1 MTSPYNFFLVK
12 ESSRMKIFRAERA
25 GTPLKRQQAAHGFT
39 LLELMVVLA
48 ILALLGGLVGPKVL
62 DYLGKAKSRTAIVQI
77 AELEKTLDNF
87 KLDVGRY
94 PTTEEGLDALV
105 KRPASAN
112 LWSGP
117 YIKEVPKDPWN
128 NPYKYANPGAGGGVE
143 ILSLGAD
150 GIAGGDGENA
160 DIRNKP

>member
-1 MTSPYNFFLVK
+1 
-12 ESSRMKIFRAERA
+12 MKIFRAERA

-112 LWSGP
+112 LWSGH
-117 YIKEVPKDPWN
+117 YVKEVPKDPWN

>member
-1 MTSPYNFFLVK
+1 
-12 ESSRMKIFRAERA
+12 MKVFRVDRVGSVVFAQRA
-25 GTPLKRQQAAHGFT
+25 VRGFS

-94 PTTEEGLDALV
+94 PSTEEGLESLV

-112 LWSGP
+112 LWAGP

-150 GIAGGDGENA
+150 GVAGGDGENA

>member
-1 MTSPYNFFLVK
+1 
-12 ESSRMKIFRAERA
+12 MKIFRAERA

-105 KRPASAN
+105 IRFFSAN
-112 LWSGP
+112 LWTGP

>member
-1 MTSPYNFFLVK
+1 
-12 ESSRMKIFRAERA
+12 MKIFSEERA

>member
-1 MTSPYNFFLVK
+1 
-12 ESSRMKIFRAERA
+12 MKIFRAERA

-94 PTTEEGLDALV
+94 PTAEEGFDALV

>member
-1 MTSPYNFFLVK
+1 MVSYQ
-12 ESSRMKIFRAERA
+12 ERRRSRMSS
-25 GTPLKRQQAAHGFT
+25 GGFT
-39 LLELMVVLA
+39 LIELLVVLA
-48 ILALLGGLVGPKVL
+48 ILTMLAGLVGPKVL
-62 DYLGKAKSRTAIVQI
+62 NQLGGAKSKTASVQI
-77 AELEKTLDNF
+77 ADLDKSLELF

>member
-1 MTSPYNFFLVK
+1 MMIIRVLCAKSAVSPQRVA
-12 ESSRMKIFRAERA
+12 R
-25 GTPLKRQQAAHGFT
+25 GFT

-94 PTTEEGLDALV
+94 PSTEEGLDALV
-105 KRPASAN
+105 KRPASVN

-128 NPYKYANPGAGGGVE
+128 NPYKYANSGAGGGIE
-143 ILSLGAD
+143 IVSLGAD
-150 GIAGGDGENA
+150 GVAGGEGENA

>member
-1 MTSPYNFFLVK
+1 
-12 ESSRMKIFRAERA
+12 MKIFRVDRVGSVVFAQRA
-25 GTPLKRQQAAHGFT
+25 VRGFT

-94 PTTEEGLDALV
+94 PSTEEGLESLV

-112 LWSGP
+112 L
-117 YIKEVPKDPWN
+117 
-128 NPYKYANPGAGGGVE
+128 
-143 ILSLGAD
+143 
-150 GIAGGDGENA
+150 
-160 DIRNKP
+160 

>member
-1 MTSPYNFFLVK
+1 
-12 ESSRMKIFRAERA
+12 MKIFRAERA

-94 PTTEEGLDALV
+94 PTAEEGLDALV

>member
-1 MTSPYNFFLVK
+1 
-12 ESSRMKIFRAERA
+12 MKIFRAERA

-143 ILSLGAD
+143 IRSLGAV
-150 GIAGGDGENA
+150 GVAGGDGENA

>member
-1 MTSPYNFFLVK
+1 
-12 ESSRMKIFRAERA
+12 MKIFRAERA

>member
-1 MTSPYNFFLVK
+1 
-12 ESSRMKIFRAERA
+12 MKIFRAERA

-94 PTTEEGLDALV
+94 PTAEEGLDALV

-160 DIRNKP
+160 DVRNTP

>member
-1 MTSPYNFFLVK
+1 
-12 ESSRMKIFRAERA
+12 MKIIRVLCAKSAVSPQRVA
-25 GTPLKRQQAAHGFT
+25 RGFT

-94 PTTEEGLDALV
+94 PSTEEGLDALV
-105 KRPASAN
+105 KRPASVN

-128 NPYKYANPGAGGGVE
+128 NPYKYANSGAGGGIE
-143 ILSLGAD
+143 IVSLGAD
-150 GIAGGDGENA
+150 GVAGGEGENA

>member
-1 MTSPYNFFLVK
+1 
-12 ESSRMKIFRAERA
+12 MKIFRAERA

-117 YIKEVPKDPWN
+117 YVKEVPKDPWN

>member
-1 MTSPYNFFLVK
+1 
-12 ESSRMKIFRAERA
+12 MKIFRAERA
-25 GTPLKRQQAAHGFT
+25 STALKRQQAAHGFT

-94 PTTEEGLDALV
+94 PTTEEGLDALM
-105 KRPASAN
+105 KRPGSVN
-112 LWSGP
+112 GWNGP
-117 YIKEVPKDPWN
+117 YLKGELPKDPWGN
-128 NPYKYANPGAGGGVE
+128 AYRYANPGNGSFE
-143 ILSLGAD
+143 IVSLGSD
-150 GIAGGDGENA
+150 GAPGGEGEAA

>member
-1 MTSPYNFFLVK
+1 
-12 ESSRMKIFRAERA
+12 MKIFRAERA
-25 GTPLKRQQAAHGFT
+25 STALKRQQAAHGFT

-94 PTTEEGLDALV
+94 PTAEEGLDALV

-150 GIAGGDGENA
+150 GVAGGDGENA

>member
-1 MTSPYNFFLVK
+1 
-12 ESSRMKIFRAERA
+12 MKIFRAERA

-160 DIRNKP
+160 DVGNWE

>member
-1 MTSPYNFFLVK
+1 
-12 ESSRMKIFRAERA
+12 MKIFRAERA

-128 NPYKYANPGAGGGVE
+128 NPQKFANPGAGGGGE
-143 ILSLGAD
+143 IPSPGAD

>member
-1 MTSPYNFFLVK
+1 
-12 ESSRMKIFRAERA
+12 MKIFRAERA

-39 LLELMVVLA
+39 LLEVMVVLA

-94 PTTEEGLDALV
+94 PTAEEGLDALV

-150 GIAGGDGENA
+150 GVAGGDGENA

>member
-1 MTSPYNFFLVK
+1 
-12 ESSRMKIFRAERA
+12 MKIFRAERA
-25 GTPLKRQQAAHGFT
+25 STALKRQQAAHGFT

-94 PTTEEGLDALV
+94 PTTEDGLDALV

-150 GIAGGDGENA
+150 GVAGGDGENA

>member
-1 MTSPYNFFLVK
+1 
-12 ESSRMKIFRAERA
+12 MKIVRAERA
-25 GTPLKRQQAAHGFT
+25 GTPLNRQQAAHGFT
-39 LLELMVVLA
+39 LLELIVVSA

-128 NPYKYANPGAGGGVE
+128 NPYMFANLGVGGGVE

-150 GIAGGDGENA
+150 GVAGGEGENA

>member
-1 MTSPYNFFLVK
+1 
-12 ESSRMKIFRAERA
+12 MKIFRAERA

-94 PTTEEGLDALV
+94 PTAEEGLDALV

-128 NPYKYANPGAGGGVE
+128 NPYKYANPGAGGGEE

>member
-1 MTSPYNFFLVK
+1 
-12 ESSRMKIFRAERA
+12 MKIFRVDRVGSVVFAQRA
-25 GTPLKRQQAAHGFT
+25 VRGFT

-94 PTTEEGLDALV
+94 PSTEEGLESLV

-112 LWSGP
+112 LWAGP

-128 NPYKYANPGAGGGVE
+128 NPYKYANPGAGGGGGEWRRVE
-143 ILSLGAD
+143 DAATPGRACRSRSLVCRPRAPQP
-150 GIAGGDGENA
+150 A
-160 DIRNKP
+160 

>member
-1 MTSPYNFFLVK
+1 
-12 ESSRMKIFRAERA
+12 MKIFRAERA

-94 PTTEEGLDALV
+94 PTTEDGLDALV

>member
-1 MTSPYNFFLVK
+1 
-12 ESSRMKIFRAERA
+12 MKIFRAERA
-25 GTPLKRQQAAHGFT
+25 STALKRQQAAHGFT

-150 GIAGGDGENA
+150 GVAGGDGENA

>member
-1 MTSPYNFFLVK
+1 
-12 ESSRMKIFRAERA
+12 MKIIRVLCAKSAVSTQRVA
-25 GTPLKRQQAAHGFT
+25 RGFT

-94 PTTEEGLDALV
+94 PSTEEGLDALV
-105 KRPASAN
+105 KRPASVN

-128 NPYKYANPGAGGGVE
+128 NPYKYANSGAGGGIE
-143 ILSLGAD
+143 IVSLGAD
-150 GIAGGDGENA
+150 GVAGGEGENA

>member
-1 MTSPYNFFLVK
+1 
-12 ESSRMKIFRAERA
+12 MKIFRAERA
-25 GTPLKRQQAAHGFT
+25 GTPLNRQQAAHGFT

>member
-1 MTSPYNFFLVK
+1 
-12 ESSRMKIFRAERA
+12 MKIFRAERA
-25 GTPLKRQQAAHGFT
+25 STALKRQQAAHGFT

>member
-1 MTSPYNFFLVK
+1 
-12 ESSRMKIFRAERA
+12 MKIFRAERA

-128 NPYKYANPGAGGGVE
+128 NHYKYANPGAGGGVE

-150 GIAGGDGENA
+150 GVAGGDGENA

>member
-1 MTSPYNFFLVK
+1 
-12 ESSRMKIFRAERA
+12 MKIIRVLCAKSAVSPQRVA
-25 GTPLKRQQAAHGFT
+25 RGFT

-94 PTTEEGLDALV
+94 PSTEEGLDALV

-128 NPYKYANPGAGGGVE
+128 NPYKYANSGAGGGVE
-143 ILSLGAD
+143 IVSLGAD
-150 GIAGGDGENA
+150 GVAGGEGENA

>member
-1 MTSPYNFFLVK
+1 
-12 ESSRMKIFRAERA
+12 MKIIRVLCAKSAVSPQRVA
-25 GTPLKRQQAAHGFT
+25 RGFT

-94 PTTEEGLDALV
+94 PSTEEGLDALV
-105 KRPASAN
+105 KRPASVN

-128 NPYKYANPGAGGGVE
+128 NPYKYANSGAGGGIE
-143 ILSLGAD
+143 IVSLGAD
-150 GIAGGDGENA
+150 GVAGGEGEND
-160 DIRNKP
+160 DIRNKH

>member
-1 MTSPYNFFLVK
+1 
-12 ESSRMKIFRAERA
+12 MKIFRAERA

-150 GIAGGDGENA
+150 GVAGGDGENA
-160 DIRNKP
+160 DVRNKP

>member
-1 MTSPYNFFLVK
+1 
-12 ESSRMKIFRAERA
+12 MKIFRAERA

-112 LWSGP
+112 LRSGP

>member
-1 MTSPYNFFLVK
+1 MTFHYLLMANQAIYQRRLMEILK
-12 ESSRMKIFRAERA
+12 DTEL
-25 GTPLKRQQAAHGFT
+25 TPGQ
-39 LLELMVVLA
+39 
-48 ILALLGGLVGPKVL
+48 PKVL

-150 GIAGGDGENA
+150 GVAGGDGENA

>member
-1 MTSPYNFFLVK
+1 
-12 ESSRMKIFRAERA
+12 MKIFRAERA

-128 NPYKYANPGAGGGVE
+128 NPYKYANPGAGGGGE

>member
-1 MTSPYNFFLVK
+1 
-12 ESSRMKIFRAERA
+12 MKIFRAERA

-77 AELEKTLDNF
+77 AELEQALDNF

>member
-1 MTSPYNFFLVK
+1 
-12 ESSRMKIFRAERA
+12 MKIFRAERA
-25 GTPLKRQQAAHGFT
+25 STALKRQQAAHGFT

-94 PTTEEGLDALV
+94 PTAEEGLDALV

>member
-1 MTSPYNFFLVK
+1 
-12 ESSRMKIFRAERA
+12 MKIFRAERA

-94 PTTEEGLDALV
+94 PTAEEGLDALV

-150 GIAGGDGENA
+150 GVAGGDGENA